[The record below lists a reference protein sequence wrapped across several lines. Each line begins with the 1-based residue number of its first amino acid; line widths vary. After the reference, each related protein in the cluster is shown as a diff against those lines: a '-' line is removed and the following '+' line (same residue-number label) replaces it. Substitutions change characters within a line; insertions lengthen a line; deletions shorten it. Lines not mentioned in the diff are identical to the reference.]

1 MSLQTPKFLYN
12 NAQCKTR
19 PNAPIASSKQTNTK
33 AASAIIIAQLLSASS
48 AYFLS
53 IASAMYSILHIQLRL
68 IFRLETKKSLRIF
81 LRSPTLNAAK
91 NVISLGMRTRL
102 NPTAKKHCRRIKIQ
116 TRNLQ
121 GFNRY
126 AFRNSKKFVY
136 RMAKKLIYNI

>member
-1 MSLQTPKFLYN
+1 MSLQTPKFLQT

-91 NVISLGMRTRL
+91 NVISLGMSTRL
-102 NPTAKKHCRRIKIQ
+102 NPTAQKHCRRIKIQ
-116 TRNLQ
+116 ARILKRFKPYATMNSEKFL
-121 GFNRY
+121 NRK
-126 AFRNSKKFVY
+126 A
-136 RMAKKLIYNI
+136 